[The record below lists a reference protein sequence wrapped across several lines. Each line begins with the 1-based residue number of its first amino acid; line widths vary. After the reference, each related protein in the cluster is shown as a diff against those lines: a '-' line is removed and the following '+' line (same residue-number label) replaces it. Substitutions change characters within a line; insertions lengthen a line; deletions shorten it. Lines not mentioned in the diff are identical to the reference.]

1 MAIDRRRFRNKR
13 QQHKLDAAANHE
25 YKQPQQLDCDPTV
38 STTFE
43 GSTFDDSTVS
53 SKSVSE
59 SGWLSFDDSSK
70 QQPVPHPPP
79 PALLTARSSNKTSFN
94 FERGSNNESA
104 TSSSPSATA
113 TTPKRVYFESSNESG
128 TDVTTAALTPRRR
141 SPYLRNYGNVGRR
154 TPKSDLTVI
163 VTTPTNVS
171 SVEDAV
177 ATIEH
182 VIEERDKNRADAAMF
197 KRKMNAAIATS
208 TAVTKD
214 LEDQLSK
221 QKKELE
227 LTKAQKQ
234 YAEYQLNANKVID
247 EDVASLKET
256 VTEIS
261 NKLKETSKELTR
273 VNQLNKLLVTEKESI
288 EVRHMTLKN
297 EVTKAE
303 EQQKYTKKWMKE
315 TSERMEQM
323 KVEYQVSTI
332 FSRRNDVNIIIYIS
346 QAKCPNNA
354 IVFLAKRC
362 AACPT
367 SSTTIT
373 NHQGIAN

>member
-1 MAIDRRRFRNKR
+1 MPQSPAGVTRLAGVAIDRRRFRNKR

-59 SGWLSFDDSSK
+59 SGWVSFDDSSK
-70 QQPVPHPPP
+70 HQLAHPPP

-94 FERGSNNESA
+94 FEPSS
-104 TSSSPSATA
+104 SSSPSATA
-113 TTPKRVYFESSNESG
+113 TTPKRVYFESNTESG
-128 TDVTTAALTPRRR
+128 IDIATAALTPKRR
-141 SPYLRNYGNVGRR
+141 SSYLRNYGKVGRS
-154 TPKSDLTVI
+154 PKSDLTVS
-163 VTTPTNVS
+163 VSTPTNVS

-182 VIEERDKNRADAAMF
+182 VIEERDKNRANAAMF

-247 EDVASLKET
+247 EDVTSLKKR
-256 VTEIS
+256 VNEIS
-261 NKLKETSKELTR
+261 SKLKETTEELTR
-273 VNQLNKLLVTEKESI
+273 VNQLNKLLVSEKESI
-288 EVRHMTLKN
+288 EIRHKTLKY
-297 EVTKAE
+297 EIIKAE
-303 EQQKYTKKWMKE
+303 EQQNYTKKIMKE
-315 TSERMEQM
+315 TSEQMELM
-323 KVEYQVSTI
+323 KTEYQVSH
-332 FSRRNDVNIIIYIS
+332 
-346 QAKCPNNA
+346 
-354 IVFLAKRC
+354 FLRPK
-362 AACPT
+362 
-367 SSTTIT
+367 
-373 NHQGIAN
+373 

>member
-1 MAIDRRRFRNKR
+1 M
-13 QQHKLDAAANHE
+13 
-25 YKQPQQLDCDPTV
+25 DCDPTL

-59 SGWLSFDDSSK
+59 SGWVSFDDSSK
-70 QQPVPHPPP
+70 QVPHPPP

-141 SPYLRNYGNVGRR
+141 SPYLRNYGNVGRS
-154 TPKSDLTVI
+154 PKSDLTVI

-197 KRKMNAAIATS
+197 KRKMNAVIATS

-247 EDVASLKET
+247 EDVTTLKKR
-256 VTEIS
+256 VSEIS
-261 NKLKETSKELTR
+261 TKLNETTEELTR
-273 VNQLNKLLVTEKESI
+273 VNQLNTLLVSEKESI
-288 EVRHMTLKN
+288 EIRHMTLKN

-303 EQQKYTKKWMKE
+303 EQQNYTKKWMKE

-323 KVEYQVSTI
+323 KVEYQVRHFFYETQNDISFSPMYNTLNVENNVITI
-332 FSRRNDVNIIIYIS
+332 Y
-346 QAKCPNNA
+346 
-354 IVFLAKRC
+354 LAKRC
-362 AACPT
+362 TTCPT
-367 SSTTIT
+367 CSTTIA
-373 NHQGIAN
+373 NYQGITDRETNECLRVYDKSADLFLGESVVQCSNYES

>member
-1 MAIDRRRFRNKR
+1 MPPSPAGVTRLAGVAIDRRRFRNKR

-25 YKQPQQLDCDPTV
+25 YKQPQQLDCDPTL

-59 SGWLSFDDSSK
+59 SGWVSFDDSSK
-70 QQPVPHPPP
+70 QVPHPPP

-128 TDVTTAALTPRRR
+128 IDVTTAALTPRRR
-141 SPYLRNYGNVGRR
+141 SPYLRNYGNVGRS
-154 TPKSDLTVI
+154 PKSDLTVI

-197 KRKMNAAIATS
+197 KRKMNAVIATS

-247 EDVASLKET
+247 EDVTTLKKR
-256 VTEIS
+256 VNEIS
-261 NKLKETSKELTR
+261 TKLNETTEELTR
-273 VNQLNKLLVTEKESI
+273 VNQLNTLLVSEKESI
-288 EVRHMTLKN
+288 EIRHMTLKN

-303 EQQKYTKKWMKE
+303 EQQNYTKKWMKE

-323 KVEYQVSTI
+323 KVEYQVRHFFYETQ
-332 FSRRNDVNIIIYIS
+332 NDIYLS
-346 QAKCPNNA
+346 LNVQHTQC
-354 IVFLAKRC
+354 
-362 AACPT
+362 
-367 SSTTIT
+367 
-373 NHQGIAN
+373 

>member
-1 MAIDRRRFRNKR
+1 MPPSPAGVTRLAGVAIDRRRFRNKR

-59 SGWLSFDDSSK
+59 SGWVSFEDSSK

-94 FERGSNNESA
+94 FERSNCESA
-104 TSSSPSATA
+104 TSSSPSATATA

-128 TDVTTAALTPRRR
+128 VDVTTAASTPRRR

-154 TPKSDLTVI
+154 SPKSDLTVI

-247 EDVASLKET
+247 EDVTSLKET
-256 VTEIS
+256 VNEIS

-303 EQQKYTKKWMKE
+303 EQQNYTKKWMKE

-332 FSRRNDVNIIIYIS
+332 FFEM
-346 QAKCPNNA
+346 Q
-354 IVFLAKRC
+354 
-362 AACPT
+362 
-367 SSTTIT
+367 
-373 NHQGIAN
+373 

>member
-1 MAIDRRRFRNKR
+1 MPLSPAGVTRLAGVAIDRRRFRNKR

-59 SGWLSFDDSSK
+59 SGWVSFDDSSK

-79 PALLTARSSNKTSFN
+79 PALLTARSSNKTPFN
-94 FERGSNNESA
+94 FERSNCESA
-104 TSSSPSATA
+104 TPSSPSATA

-128 TDVTTAALTPRRR
+128 VDVTTAALTPRRR

-154 TPKSDLTVI
+154 SPKSDLTVI

-182 VIEERDKNRADAAMF
+182 AIEERDKNRADAAMF

-234 YAEYQLNANKVID
+234 YAEYQLNANKVIN
-247 EDVASLKET
+247 EDVTSLKET
-256 VTEIS
+256 VNEIS
-261 NKLKETSKELTR
+261 NKLKETTKELTR

-303 EQQKYTKKWMKE
+303 EQQNYTKKWMKE

-323 KVEYQVSTI
+323 KVEYRVSTI
-332 FSRRNDVNIIIYIS
+332 FFET
-346 QAKCPNNA
+346 Q
-354 IVFLAKRC
+354 
-362 AACPT
+362 
-367 SSTTIT
+367 
-373 NHQGIAN
+373 